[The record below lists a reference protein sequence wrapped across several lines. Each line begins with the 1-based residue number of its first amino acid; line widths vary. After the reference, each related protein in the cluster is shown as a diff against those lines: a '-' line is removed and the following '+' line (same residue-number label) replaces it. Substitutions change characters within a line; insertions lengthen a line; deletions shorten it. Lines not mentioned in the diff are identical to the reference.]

1 MPRTK
6 HDQGKIAS
14 RHALAGG
21 RPNGP
26 LADGREFNVSSVITR
41 LAFVV
46 ILALL
51 TGMASNLHAEEH
63 PLAAPTAPV
72 VEARSIL
79 AEIERATIGLFERVS
94 PSVVEITVI
103 TNGDSSTS
111 NIKTGSGFFWDT
123 TGNIVTNAHVVHDAK
138 EIAVWLAS
146 GEQVEAKIVGSAPN
160 FDLAVI
166 RPKELRNVPPPITIG
181 SSSNLKV
188 GQLAFA
194 IGSPFGLDQS
204 LTAGVVSALKRK
216 LPTTKGRSIANIIQ
230 TDAAIH
236 RGNSGGPLL
245 DSSGRLIGVNTIAYS
260 TAELGAA
267 LGFAIPVDFVNRIVP
282 QLIKTGRLATPG
294 IGIVPSD
301 EALALRLGIDG
312 IIIARIRPGSPAE
325 RAALRAMDT
334 ATGAVGDIITG
345 ANGQPVRNAFDLT
358 DQLEELGVGRTIA
371 LTVNR
376 SGRSVD
382 MKVEIIDIDPGS

>member
-1 MPRTK
+1 LECDAQSTIMARSLPATRWP
-6 HDQGKIAS
+6 DA
-14 RHALAGG
+14 
-21 RPNGP
+21 
-26 LADGREFNVSSVITR
+26 REFNVSGVFTR
-41 LAFVV
+41 LIPAV
-46 ILALL
+46 ILAVL
-51 TGMASNLHAEEH
+51 TAFNLHAEER
-63 PLAAPTAPV
+63 PPAAG
-72 VEARSIL
+72 VESRSIL
-79 AEIERATIGLFERVS
+79 AEIERATINLFERAS

-111 NIKTGSGFFWDT
+111 TIKTGSGFFWDSS
-123 TGNIVTNAHVVHDAK
+123 GNIVTNAHVVHDAK

-146 GEQVEAKIVGSAPN
+146 GEQVEAEVIGSAPN

-166 RPKELRNVPPPITIG
+166 RPKEPRNTPPPIAIG
-181 SSSNLKV
+181 SSGNLKV

-204 LTAGVVSALKRK
+204 LTAGVISALKRK
-216 LPTTKGRSIANIIQ
+216 LPTSKGRSIPNIIQ

-282 QLIKTGRLATPG
+282 QLIKAGRIATPG
-294 IGIVPSD
+294 IGIVPGD

-312 IIIARIRPGSPAE
+312 VIIARVRPGSPAE
-325 RAALRAMDT
+325 RAALRAMDS
-334 ATGAVGDIITG
+334 ATGAVGDVITG
-345 ANGQPVRNAFDLT
+345 ANGLPVRNAFDLT
-358 DQLEELGVGRTIA
+358 EQLEDLGVGRTIA
-371 LTVNR
+371 LRVSRDGKT
-376 SGRSVD
+376 VD
-382 MKVEIIDIDPGS
+382 MKIEIIDIEPRSRAGEP